1 MCNMPVQADAI
12 FYCRLTL
19 ETDITTVSG
28 SSIFCHILLS
38 RHIRFMLEQYLSGT
52 LPENKMGKCTQ
63 WDTTGLNTGPTF
75 VYNIYK

>member
-1 MCNMPVQADAI
+1 MPVQADAI

-52 LPENKMGKCTQ
+52 LPEACVNADTITAFQTQ
-63 WDTTGLNTGPTF
+63 LHHTP
-75 VYNIYK
+75 